1 MKQLILIAMIFVAGT
16 TAIANPTTVQ
26 NDGDED
32 AATLTALYKSLMGA
46 DVVEGTLSVQI
57 TMDESVSDMMLLAM
71 NTTEEKLVVMKIF
84 DDLGRDVFA
93 HRELELLAGNNY
105 EALNLSELPA
115 GEYYMTL
122 SQNGKSTTRRFVV
135 E

>member
-1 MKQLILIAMIFVAGT
+1 MKQLILIAMIFVAGL

>member
-1 MKQLILIAMIFVAGT
+1 MKQLILIAMIFVAG

-32 AATLTALYKSLMGA
+32 AATLTTLYHTLMGA
-46 DVVEGTLSVQI
+46 DAIEGTLSVQI
-57 TMDESVSDMMLLAM
+57 TMDESVNDMLLLAM